1 VDPPVAGGDAVI
13 APSVAGALAA
23 AGAIS
28 GVLAVAQLGR
38 TPASLRPPER
48 RDPVGVDVVRHD
60 HSLGA
65 ATSGLRRSPLVVG
78 CVAATPALLLPFPGP
93 LLAPVLGVL
102 AARAP
107 AMRARRR
114 AAALRRSVDAEV
126 PQLLD
131 LLAAGSSAGLS
142 AHLALARAGE
152 VVRGPL
158 GDELRAALERV
169 ELGSPWRQEL
179 GALADRLEVPD
190 LSRAVAALTRTETL
204 GTSLQEATVELAEA
218 VRADRRAKVTERA
231 RTAPVKMLFP
241 LVFLVLPAFLL
252 LTVVPVFLSTVRSL

>member
-1 VDPPVAGGDAVI
+1 MI
-13 APSVAGALAA
+13 APFVAGALAA
-23 AGAIS
+23 AGAVS
-28 GVLAVAQLGR
+28 GVLAVAQRGR
-38 TPASLRPPER
+38 TPASLRLPQR
-48 RDPVGVDVVRHD
+48 GDPVRVDVVR
-60 HSLGA
+60 LGHPLHR
-65 ATSGLRRSPLVVG
+65 ATSGLRRSPLAVG
-78 CVAATPALLLPFPGP
+78 CVVAAPALLLPFPGP
-93 LLAPVLGVL
+93 LLAPVIGLV

-114 AAALRRSVDAEV
+114 AAARHRSVDAEV

-142 AHLALARAGE
+142 AHLALVRAAE

-169 ELGSPWRQEL
+169 KLGSPWRQEL

-204 GTSLQEATVELAEA
+204 GTSLEEATVELADA
-218 VRADRRAKVTERA
+218 VRADRRARVTERA